1 MVSEETLILEHVL
14 VVFVRRERYVQNL
27 YRLRTGKGEDES
39 LLLFSFMRLS
49 FAFSPIAS
57 SFGSPDSNHS
67 QSLSGHGLNTPTP
80 KTDPDSVQ
88 SFV

>member
-1 MVSEETLILEHVL
+1 MVSVETLILGRVL
-14 VVFVRRERYVQNL
+14 VVFVRRERYVRNL
-27 YRLRTGKGEDES
+27 QRFRAGRGEDES

-57 SFGSPDSNHS
+57 SFGSPDSNQS
-67 QSLSGHGLNTPTP
+67 QSLSGHGLNTP
-80 KTDPDSVQ
+80 KTDSDSVR